1 AIGLVGGVLFGLV
14 TSAARY
20 AATRGQRDF
29 VSVSQVVARR
39 YDVLSIPTSAQRGR
53 DMLATLA
60 MKAPQAS

>member
-1 AIGLVGGVLFGLV
+1 LVAGIVFGLV

-29 VSVSQVVARR
+29 ISTSQVVARR
-39 YDVLSIPTSAQRGR
+39 YDVLSIPASAQRGR

-60 MKAPQAS
+60 MKTTPLV